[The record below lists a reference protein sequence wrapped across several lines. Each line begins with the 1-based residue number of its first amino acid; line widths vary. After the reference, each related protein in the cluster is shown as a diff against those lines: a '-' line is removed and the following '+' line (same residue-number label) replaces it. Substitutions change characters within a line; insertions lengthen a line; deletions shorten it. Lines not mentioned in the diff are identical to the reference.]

1 MHRWLLVLVLL
12 LVTGCTTAPST
23 RTEVRPLAQQAAG
36 DLKRDQQ
43 ACDQWAQTQKP
54 RQQLAYAACMI
65 AKGYAAGPL
74 AGFTLSQPASVS
86 AAGDATALVGQI
98 QECWEEADARPIS
111 ADALIRFGRRRAK
124 DLVITKYFPPCLE
137 RHGLVA
143 TPWEANPRKGDPAA
157 SPR

>member
-1 MHRWLLVLVLL
+1 MPKWILVLAVLL
-12 LVTGCTTAPST
+12 ATGCAATPST
-23 RTEVRPLAQQAAG
+23 RTDVRPLAQQGPG

-43 ACDQWAQTQKP
+43 ACDEWAQTQKSRP
-54 RQQLAYAACMI
+54 QLAYAACMI
-65 AKGYAAGPL
+65 ARGYAAGPL

-86 AAGDATALVGQI
+86 APGDAAVLVGQI

-111 ADALIRFGRRRAK
+111 ADELIRWGRRRAK
-124 DLVITKYFPPCLE
+124 DRVITTYFPPCLE

-143 TPWEANPRKGDPAA
+143 MPWDAHPRKDPSA

>member
-1 MHRWLLVLVLL
+1 MRKWIWVVSVLL
-12 LVTGCTTAPST
+12 ATGCAAAPST
-23 RTEVRPLAQQAAG
+23 RTEVRPLAQQAPG

-43 ACDQWAQTQKP
+43 ACDQWAETQKP

-86 AAGDATALVGQI
+86 AAGDAAALVGQL

-111 ADALIRFGRRRAK
+111 AEALIRHGRRRAK
-124 DLVITKYFPPCLE
+124 DLVIAKYFPACVE

-143 TPWEANPRKGDPAA
+143 MPWEPKLRKGEPAA